1 MKASFGSS
9 TSFAL
14 CLAACFLHW
23 SRLQRGDH
31 NKFSMEELGVIGAS
45 AMYCRKGTRSS
56 MCLLDSS
63 VGLSG
68 NVAIIYQLLGY
79 LHHNRFTFP
88 MPKMRVLLVD
98 STVRQNKYDQIELH
112 EIVISQRNNNL
123 QALVRQFIILKILV
137 LSNQHVLCKLNLS
150 NQILDD
156 ILYISHD
163 YGYDSTGKLTGD
175 GEKKFACI
183 LLRPGISEEQIDNIS
198 AEMESYDFPV
208 MITSI
213 GCDGVRIED

>member
-1 MKASFGSS
+1 
-9 TSFAL
+9 
-14 CLAACFLHW
+14 
-23 SRLQRGDH
+23 
-31 NKFSMEELGVIGAS
+31 MEELGVIGAS

-98 STVRQNKYDQIELH
+98 STVRQNKYDQIEYMARLKCLFPEFTDRHLDNINKISRIISNRLH